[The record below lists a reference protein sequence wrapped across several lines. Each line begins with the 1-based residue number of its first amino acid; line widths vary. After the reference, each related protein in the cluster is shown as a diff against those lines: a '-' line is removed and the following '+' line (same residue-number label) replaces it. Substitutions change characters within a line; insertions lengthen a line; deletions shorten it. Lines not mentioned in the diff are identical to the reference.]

1 MIKTGKNHVAH
12 PLSFAD
18 ISIFDQKLEIS
29 VVLGSKEKK
38 TAFSY
43 KISDSFDFYW
53 ISERCF
59 KGTLMQIWKSANIFV
74 FIWK

>member
-38 TAFSY
+38 NSIF
-43 KISDSFDFYW
+43 IQNFWLVWLLLNFW
-53 ISERCF
+53 
-59 KGTLMQIWKSANIFV
+59 TLF
-74 FIWK
+74 

>member
-18 ISIFDQKLEIS
+18 SIFDQKLEIS

-38 TAFSY
+38 NSIF
-43 KISDSFDFYW
+43 IQNFWLVWLLLNFW
-53 ISERCF
+53 
-59 KGTLMQIWKSANIFV
+59 TLF
-74 FIWK
+74 